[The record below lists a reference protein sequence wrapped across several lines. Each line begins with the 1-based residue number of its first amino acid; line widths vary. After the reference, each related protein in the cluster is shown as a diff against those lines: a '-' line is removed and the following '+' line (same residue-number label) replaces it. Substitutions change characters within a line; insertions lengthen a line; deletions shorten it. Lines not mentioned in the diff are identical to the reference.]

1 MENTNNN
8 GKMIGALV
16 IGGLV
21 GATLGILFAPHKGSK
36 TRSKLMRGAKDL
48 AEDLKDKMKAE
59 ATALRNK
66 ASELEGLAE
75 NKLHDFTSGIRQHQD
90 AMVDHS

>member
-1 MENTNNN
+1 METTNNT

-16 IGGLV
+16 VGGV
-21 GATLGILFAPHKGSK
+21 IGATLGILFAPHKGSK

-48 AEDLKDKMKAE
+48 AEDLKQKMKTE

-66 ASELEGLAE
+66 ANELEGLAE
-75 NKLHDFTSGIRQHQD
+75 EKLHGFTSSIRQSED
-90 AMVDHS
+90 ALVDHS

>member
-1 MENTNNN
+1 MEHSNNN
-8 GKMIGALV
+8 GKMIGALIV
-16 IGGLV
+16 GGLV

-66 ASELEGLAE
+66 ANELESLAE
-75 NKLHDFTSGIRQHQD
+75 EKLHHFTSGIRQHQD
-90 AMVDHS
+90 ETADHS